1 MKASQVLACQLCEL
15 CQSANSSI
23 YCEEDDVFCCDQCDV
38 EYHTS
43 TADKECHLR
52 ISFLCERLS
61 AFRGPCNP
69 ALYQVPSCSKELCH
83 LRQVITHMIA
93 KHCSKNAKHEDIV
106 FLEKDILYSP
116 SRKTTS
122 GNNSILDSPT
132 FSFSSTLDSWVD
144 EEYPFSSFSSSL
156 EGDDMGSLFFQVAN
170 YEDNERSCSSAN
182 VESFLTS
189 EDATDKQEMECH
201 SPSHVQQ
208 CVDMEED
215 IRAVTTL
222 PKLAI
227 STENSSGS
235 CEKMNRQKAMDRL
248 KEKRMRMKINC
259 NSGRRIRYYCRK
271 QLAERRCRFK
281 GRFIKNT
288 AS

>member
-1 MKASQVLACQLCEL
+1 MKASQVLASQLCEL

-69 ALYQVPSCSKELCH
+69 ALYQVPTCSKEMCH
-83 LRQVITHMIA
+83 LREVITHMIA
-93 KHCSKNAKHEDIV
+93 EHCSKNMKHDEA
-106 FLEKDILYSP
+106 DILSSEKVVLESP
-116 SRKTTS
+116 HMKPVS
-122 GNNSILDSPT
+122 GNSSILDSPT
-132 FSFSSTLDSWVD
+132 FSLSSTLDSWVD

-170 YEDNERSCSSAN
+170 YEDSDKCAN
-182 VESFLTS
+182 VDSFLTS
-189 EDATDKQEMECH
+189 EDGTDKQDIE
-201 SPSHVQQ
+201 SSSNVQSI
-208 CVDMEED
+208 VGLEES
-215 IRAVTTL
+215 ICAVTTF
-222 PKLAI
+222 PKLARP
-227 STENSSGS
+227 TESLSDS
-235 CEKMNRQKAMDRL
+235 YEKLNRQKAMCRL
-248 KEKRMRMKINC
+248 REKRMRMKVNC
-259 NSGRRIRYYCRK
+259 NTGRKIRYYCRK